1 MNRNRVMR
9 GLGLIALVMLAF
21 GLAGCGSEPAPVA
34 RPPAPPPAPPPFQPQ
49 AVEVALGESG
59 ETVTL
64 MTAEGGGFT
73 LSGEAFAGGEV
84 TAENGNMYLLALADG
99 TWTAAF
105 QEPEGIEV
113 MLGDHG
119 GTVIITMTE
128 DGKYF
133 IGEMEIMADSM
144 VMGEN
149 GQYYTPALDDEGMWV
164 AMWVMPDAVS
174 VMLGDHGG
182 TVMLQLAEDNSWW
195 IGEMAFA
202 DGDMQMGDNG
212 QYYTLT
218 YDMDAGMWMA
228 MHMMPDPVSVM
239 LGDHGGTVML
249 QQAEDMSWWIG
260 EMAFDSGGMQMGD
273 NGHYYTLTYDMD
285 SGMWMAMW
293 MKPAAVMIALGTSGS
308 VELQQAEDLT
318 WWIGEMA
325 FDSGGTTTA
334 ANGNMYMLTY
344 DMDSGMWS
352 SVFVPME
359 MEIMG
364 TGLVAMTREADDMY
378 DVGGS
383 EETLSADGMGDV
395 TADGGMYHVWMDGGM
410 LMGARYDMPIAEA
423 LEEGPRD
430 RDVAGA
436 PLRTPA
442 DLSLSDDDSDTV
454 ANEAATHLSVDG
466 DLYSLDALFGGG
478 RADRTGMTFVEEAR
492 EEVQKLYDQVKALV
506 DINAALDREDR
517 NDFSATYNNKWDRD
531 AQKAL
536 DNIFGKGNVNL
547 PDLNTRAGKVD
558 EKEMLADFERLIDAL
573 MTADAFDDMLELEAD
588 GLFDGGS
595 DALSDTNT
603 DAAEV
608 FGAITSESR
617 VLLGHMGTMRYGVF
631 AKKTREIGTD
641 DLVFTMAADP
651 EDDQGGIGAFAWSTS
666 EITGLTRDLEIQG
679 LAIYEGGTTAVTAAK
694 DPKFYSG
701 DIRLELSLATKRFT
715 TLVSNLTDADGDPW
729 QHLLRDVESI
739 TLPRAQLGRSTSFN
753 AGSSATASINYT
765 GFAVAPLSGNLA
777 TFSGKLTGEGGENV
791 VGTWTIGSARTDKDD
806 YLAGAF
812 GATMTGTET
821 ERAPDTTDAEE
832 KALVSRYE
840 GESEAHLYDRE
851 GYVRFQAAGVDY
863 DGDGKAYVDVSID
876 DLDVAAAADGTFSRS
891 GGAIT
896 SFFEEISDLKKQLE
910 AWIALDNAN
919 DEDTINN
926 LTQRNE
932 IWATIRTKLRGLFGF
947 DATETIEQDS
957 RGRPDFDAD
966 MRLRPSDDEGTEFTV
981 PDDTYAVDDGLDAD
995 MVTLQKRT
1003 KLDVLSSD
1011 TYPTTRTDNSK
1022 PRDED
1027 ALQELEDVLDAL
1039 SSAEDFSEALEEG
1052 GQFEGLQ
1059 AEGLGPD
1066 GGGNYVIYRDA
1077 NYDDFADLDGE
1088 LGGDDRARRVQSTKE
1103 SPGGDSGGWEVV
1115 GRLLTTDY
1123 TTFGIA
1129 WGATGVD
1136 GTRFAY
1142 SVLPQTRYPAGSPRY
1157 PSQTTATYNGE
1168 TVFAKGK
1175 TAYQGTA
1182 EITVKWGAAVA
1193 DSSVTAVFSDLE
1205 KWDGSGV
1212 FELTYVLVDSAG
1224 NRYLKNGNAVT
1235 SGETDFGAEEYTYR
1249 DLAPVVVDGA
1259 GVTQITPESNV
1270 RWDPRNRAADA
1281 MGFEVESIVF
1291 HRDISV
1297 SNSGGGTPA
1306 VAGGVSFSAMNS
1318 EIDFIFKDKGL
1329 GTVES
1334 NFETAYIKGEFVGED
1349 ADGPLAVLGVFEFHE
1364 EVGALIANPRF
1375 KEGTTDE
1382 IVLDASGM
1390 ATFNLG
1396 VDSDGEPSNPANPY
1410 TGDISGNFATETSAM
1425 TGQEYTNVL
1434 QDANNDSDFTQGIM
1448 QGGQFY
1454 GAFGT
1459 GRP

>member
-1 MNRNRVMR
+1 
-9 GLGLIALVMLAF
+9 
-21 GLAGCGSEPAPVA
+21 
-34 RPPAPPPAPPPFQPQ
+34 
-49 AVEVALGESG
+49 
-59 ETVTL
+59 
-64 MTAEGGGFT
+64 
-73 LSGEAFAGGEV
+73 
-84 TAENGNMYLLALADG
+84 
-99 TWTAAF
+99 
-105 QEPEGIEV
+105 
-113 MLGDHG
+113 
-119 GTVIITMTE
+119 
-128 DGKYF
+128 
-133 IGEMEIMADSM
+133 
-144 VMGEN
+144 
-149 GQYYTPALDDEGMWV
+149 
-164 AMWVMPDAVS
+164 
-174 VMLGDHGG
+174 
-182 TVMLQLAEDNSWW
+182 
-195 IGEMAFA
+195 MAFA
-202 DGDMQMGDNG
+202 SGDS
-212 QYYTLT
+212 
-218 YDMDAGMWMA
+218 YD
-228 MHMMPDPVSVM
+228 
-239 LGDHGGTVML
+239 
-249 QQAEDMSWWIG
+249 
-260 EMAFDSGGMQMGD
+260 
-273 NGHYYTLTYDMD
+273 
-285 SGMWMAMW
+285 
-293 MKPAAVMIALGTSGS
+293 
-308 VELQQAEDLT
+308 
-318 WWIGEMA
+318 
-325 FDSGGTTTA
+325 A
-334 ANGNMYMLTY
+334 ANGNEYMLTY

-352 SVFVPME
+352 SAFVPME

-395 TADGGMYHVWMDGGM
+395 TADGGMYHVWMDDGM

-466 DLYSLDALFGGG
+466 DLYSLDTLFGGG
-478 RADRTGMTFVEEAR
+478 RADRTGKTFVEEAR

-573 MTADAFDDMLELEAD
+573 TTADAFDEMLDLESD
-588 GLFDGGS
+588 GLFDGGL
-595 DALSDTNT
+595 DALSNANT
-603 DAAEV
+603 DAAGV
-608 FGAITSESR
+608 FGAITSQSR
-617 VLLGHMGTMRYGVF
+617 VMLGHTGSTRYGVF
-631 AKKTREIGTD
+631 AKRTRGIGTD
-641 DLVFTMAADP
+641 NLAFTMADDP

-666 EITGLTRDLEIQG
+666 EITGLTRDLAIQG

-701 DIRLELSLATKRFT
+701 DIKLELSLATKRFT
-715 TLVSNLTDADGDPW
+715 TLVSNLTDADGEPW
-729 QHLLRDVESI
+729 QHLLRDVDSI

-765 GFAVAPLSGNLA
+765 GFAIAPLSGNLA
-777 TFSGKLTGEGGENV
+777 TFSGKLTGAGGENV

-812 GATMTGTET
+812 GAMMTGIGTET
-821 ERAPDTTDAEE
+821 PPDTRDAEE
-832 KALVSRYE
+832 KALVSRHE
-840 GESEAHLYDRE
+840 GDAANEHLYDRE
-851 GYVRFQAAGVDY
+851 GYVRFQQAGTDY

-919 DEDTINN
+919 DEDVINN
-926 LTQRNE
+926 MMNRDE
-932 IWATIRTKLRGLFGF
+932 VWEMIRTKLRGLFGF
-947 DATETIEQDS
+947 DATETIEEGS
-957 RGRPDFDAD
+957 RGRPELDAD
-966 MRLRPSDDEGTEFTV
+966 MRLRPSDNEDTEFTV
-981 PDDTYAVDDGLDAD
+981 PDDTYAVDELDAAD
-995 MVTLQKRT
+995 PVTLQKRA

-1011 TYPTTRTDNSK
+1011 TYPTTRTDNTK

-1205 KWDGSGV
+1205 KWDDAAP
-1212 FELTYVLVDSAG
+1212 FELTYVLVDSDG
-1224 NRYLKNGNAVT
+1224 NRYLKNGNAVA
-1235 SGETDFGAEEYTYR
+1235 SGEANFGAEEYTYR
-1249 DLAPVVVDGA
+1249 DLEPVVVEG
-1259 GVTQITPESNV
+1259 GVVTAIVPESNV
-1270 RWDPRNRAADA
+1270 LWDPRNRAADA

-1291 HRDISV
+1291 HRLITV
-1297 SNSGGGTPA
+1297 TNSGGGTPD

-1318 EIDFIFKDKGL
+1318 KVDFIFKDKGL

-1364 EVGALIANPRF
+1364 QVGALVANPRF

-1396 VDSDGEPSNPANPY
+1396 VGVADPGLGEPSNPANPY

-1434 QDANNDSDFTQGIM
+1434 QDANNDSDFTLGIM